1 MTNPAPSRIFASR
14 VDSLLRDY
22 IDARIH
28 EELKPLRDDIAALR
42 GALLATR
49 ESLQR
54 DMGNVAGRMSNTED
68 LLGMSTKRVADLATL
83 AKKLDEEV

>member
-1 MTNPAPSRIFASR
+1 MTNPAPSRAFASS

-28 EELKPLRDDIAALR
+28 EELKPLLDDMVALR

-54 DMGNVAGRMSNTED
+54 DMGNVAGRIANAED
-68 LLGMSTKRVADLATL
+68 LIGMSSKRVADLASL
-83 AKKLDEEV
+83 AKKMNEEG